1 MPDNET
7 VLVKEQQ
14 PVNVF
19 IADGNMQAEM
29 IISTLKDNGIMAY
42 GQDLGDAGFASVRYG
57 MGRGIDDR
65 IAIIVP
71 SDKADNAKQV
81 IKEMGLEQNVTH

>member
-1 MPDNET
+1 MDASKKNSKYLKPLGVRYSKPGIK
-7 VLVKEQQ
+7 VLR
-14 PVNVF
+14 
-19 IADGNMQAEM
+19 DRHD
-29 IISTLKDNGIMAY
+29 IIERRRA
-42 GQDLGDAGFASVRYG
+42 FASVRYG

>member
-1 MPDNET
+1 MKYHYLQLASLT
-7 VLVKEQQ
+7 Q
-14 PVNVF
+14 
-19 IADGNMQAEM
+19 
-29 IISTLKDNGIMAY
+29 TLYSCLLPELEDNGIMAY